1 MMRKLFFCLLF
12 SVNIVFAQ
20 DINVSGKTLYAE
32 IKSKNETEFL
42 SGVRYVMGV
51 VDTLDYLGLICVPQ
65 DVNTIRL
72 VGLVDRYYSNNQDQL
87 NKPASGVLLN
97 KIFIKE
103 FKCDANNSGVI
114 PSS

>member
-1 MMRKLFFCLLF
+1 MRKLFFCLLF

-42 SGVRYVMGV
+42 SGVRYIMGV

-72 VGLVDRYYSNNQDQL
+72 VGLVDRYYSNNEDQL

-103 FKCDANNSGVI
+103 FQCDVNNSVVI

>member
-1 MMRKLFFCLLF
+1 MRKLFFCLLF
-12 SVNIVFAQ
+12 SVNIAFAQ

-42 SGVRYVMGV
+42 SGVRYIMGV
-51 VDTLDYLGLICVPQ
+51 VDVLDYLGLICVPQ
-65 DVNTIRL
+65 DVNTIHL

-97 KIFIKE
+97 QIFIKE
-103 FKCDANNSGVI
+103 FQCDVNNSVVI